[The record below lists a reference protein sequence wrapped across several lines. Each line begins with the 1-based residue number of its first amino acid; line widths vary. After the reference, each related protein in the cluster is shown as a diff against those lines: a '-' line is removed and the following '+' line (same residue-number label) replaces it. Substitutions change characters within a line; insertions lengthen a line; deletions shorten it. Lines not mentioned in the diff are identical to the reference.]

1 VSGRRKILSHAKEL
15 ATDMPTLRVLLL
27 TSLIVAAAL
36 SRLAPHPQNV
46 APITAMT
53 LFAAAHLPSRRWSV
67 VLPLAAMLL
76 SDVVL
81 YATKDAAYR
90 DVMFI
95 TTLWVY
101 SAIVA
106 IAAIGQWL
114 RKRPSVGRI
123 TGTTISGSVVF
134 FLMTNFGSW
143 VALTATYPRTIGG
156 LMDCYAAA
164 LPFFRNTILGD
175 VVYSGILFGGLA
187 LVERAVPLARM
198 AREQSN
204 EVSGA
209 PAE

>member
-1 VSGRRKILSHAKEL
+1 
-15 ATDMPTLRVLLL
+15 MPTLRVMLL

-36 SRLAPHPQNV
+36 SRLAPHPHNV

-53 LFAAAHLPSRRWSV
+53 LFAAAYLPSRRWSV
-67 VLPLAAMLL
+67 ALPLAAMLL

-81 YATKDAAYR
+81 YATKDAAYQ

-114 RKRPSVGRI
+114 RKRPIVGRI
-123 TGTTISGSVVF
+123 AGTTVSGSVVF

-164 LPFFRNTILGD
+164 LPFFRNTLLGD
-175 VVYSGILFGGLA
+175 LMYAGILFGGFA
-187 LVERAVPLARM
+187 LLERAVPQLQTTCEEARPE
-198 AREQSN
+198 A
-204 EVSGA
+204 A
-209 PAE
+209 